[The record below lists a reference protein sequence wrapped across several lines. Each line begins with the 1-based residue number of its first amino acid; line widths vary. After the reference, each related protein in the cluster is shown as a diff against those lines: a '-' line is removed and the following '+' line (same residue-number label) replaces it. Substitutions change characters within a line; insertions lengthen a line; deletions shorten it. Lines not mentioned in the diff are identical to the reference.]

1 MALKLD
7 MSKTYDGMEWGYLR
21 TVLLRMGFDGRWV
34 NLIMHCVESVSYTF
48 VHAGRKMGPVLPT
61 RGIRQGDLISPLH
74 LFILCAED
82 FFALL
87 KKYEVDGKIHG
98 CKVARRAPMISH
110 MLFDD
115 DSYVFCRAN
124 TWEADSIME
133 LLHLYEL
140 ASGQI
145 VNIEKSSI
153 FFSSN
158 IETTMRIRYVGKKRI
173 YEADDNTSF
182 AVQSALVK
190 CMMSE
195 STLWCYLHLYRKQG
209 WRILT
214 NELSLIGKVFKARYY
229 PNGLFL
235 DANLG
240 NSPSFVWRSV
250 YEAQAI
256 IRVGARKTVG
266 DGSTV
271 SILHDPWLP
280 CPIDPYVHSN
290 YPGLKDKNVHSL
302 FCLDKLER
310 NDLFTVKSAYRF
322 LENLKGDWF
331 EDDTSSFWALS
342 TRINLQ
348 ALEEAAMVAWGIWK
362 AYNETTP
369 VANQINFNVDR
380 ALFNDVSRFG
390 MGCLT

>member
-1 MALKLD
+1 MPRRSSGAIFNMNMFLFFFTCGILGHSDGYCPTLFTTPPDKIVKPYGMFMRAQPCHRNHKIGAKWLRNCLEFTDVGEELTLPTIEGGSNMIEELLRPIEADEVRKALFQMHLD
-7 MSKTYDGMEWGYLR
+7 KSPGPDGMTPGFYQKCWDMVGGDVVTQTYDGMECGYLR

-48 VHAGRKMGPVLPT
+48 VHVGRKMGPVLPT
-61 RGIRQGDLISPLH
+61 RGIRQGDLISPPH
-74 LFILCAED
+74 LFILCVED
-82 FFALL
+82 FLALL

-145 VNIEKSSI
+145 V
-153 FFSSN
+153 
-158 IETTMRIRYVGKKRI
+158 
-173 YEADDNTSF
+173 
-182 AVQSALVK
+182 
-190 CMMSE
+190 
-195 STLWCYLHLYRKQG
+195 
-209 WRILT
+209 
-214 NELSLIGKVFKARYY
+214 FKARYY

-256 IRVGARKTVG
+256 IRVGARKT
-266 DGSTV
+266 
-271 SILHDPWLP
+271 
-280 CPIDPYVHSN
+280 
-290 YPGLKDKNVHSL
+290 
-302 FCLDKLER
+302 
-310 NDLFTVKSAYRF
+310 
-322 LENLKGDWF
+322 
-331 EDDTSSFWALS
+331 ALS

-369 VANQINFNVDR
+369 VADQINFNVDR